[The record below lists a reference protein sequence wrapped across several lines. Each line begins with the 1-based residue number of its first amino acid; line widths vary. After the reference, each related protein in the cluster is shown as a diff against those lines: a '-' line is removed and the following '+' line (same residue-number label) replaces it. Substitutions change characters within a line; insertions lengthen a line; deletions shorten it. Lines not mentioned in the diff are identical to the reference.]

1 MLVNKSS
8 ISKFY
13 KTKTFKDISKFIDI
27 KSRSYR
33 SKETRDANFEVNVEV
48 IQQLVRNVFSSTWHK
63 TDNAAVKGMFEFS
76 KTNQGYNKYC
86 YYPEAVEDDK
96 VWVLI

>member
-33 SKETRDANFEVNVEV
+33 SKEMRDANFEVKN
-48 IQQLVRNVFSSTWHK
+48 W
-63 TDNAAVKGMFEFS
+63 
-76 KTNQGYNKYC
+76 
-86 YYPEAVEDDK
+86 
-96 VWVLI
+96 